1 MKCSRRDIFRL
12 GGSAAA
18 LGLAAH
24 SGLLSATTA
33 KSMRRSDYKIKK
45 LYHGVAYYPE
55 LWPEEDI
62 DRDIVEMKKL
72 DINVARMGE
81 FAWSTMEPE
90 RGKISLDFFEMVMD
104 KFHAAGIDVVLCTP
118 TATPPIWLTHNH
130 PERCHKN
137 SDGDILIH
145 GARQHASYEHP
156 DVKEACFKIIKAM
169 AKQLG
174 QHPALIGWQL
184 DNEMKAH
191 VAEDFS
197 DAAIASWRRWLRKRF
212 GTIERL
218 NQAWGTHIW
227 SQYYQSFEQV
237 PAPLK
242 TPFLHNAS
250 LSTAYRMFNRESI
263 ADFMKDQSGIIR
275 EYSSAPITHNDNPA
289 FNIHHERSMEALDF
303 ASYDAYPT
311 DEQWGALVF
320 RSDLYRAAIPGRPF
334 WLMETSV
341 SHNGWL
347 GNHQPPHPEGFL
359 AAEAVLTYALGGEAF
374 CYWLWRQQRTGAEL
388 PHSAVMSAWFKPSI
402 GYKEVK
408 KLNAS
413 RKQLE
418 SLLVEST
425 VAPAE
430 VAITYSDHAR
440 AMIETE
446 ALDRREG
453 FPTRYRGVIEM
464 WHATVR
470 DLGFHRDVRFENAA
484 LDNLKLLITPAMP
497 YVSEAFISRVL
508 RFVKAGG
515 VWIAGPV
522 TGIRSV
528 EHTVPT
534 TAGLGLLDELA
545 GINTEFVVPL
555 TNTDSTGSALGITAP
570 LSGWCSAMKVK
581 SGVRSIG
588 TIETGVAKGHAFITE
603 RKIGQGRVVILGAQP
618 HGEQGQTLI
627 NNLINHYAGL
637 AGVKE
642 RYDAAPGVVVSPR
655 INKKGDKFWIAINMS
670 DQEGTLRLPNGVADA
685 VSSKPIRSSGITLQR
700 YQWRAIQLNKT
711 LG

>member
-1 MKCSRRDIFRL
+1 MKYSRRDVFRL

-18 LGLAAH
+18 LGLAAQ
-24 SGLLSATTA
+24 SGLLSARPE
-33 KSMRRSDYKIKK
+33 KSARRADYTLKK

-62 DRDIVEMKKL
+62 DRDIAEMKKL

-81 FAWSTMEPE
+81 FAWSTMEPD
-90 RGKISLDFFEMVMD
+90 RGKISLDFFKMVMD

-118 TATPPIWLTHNH
+118 TATPPIWLTHKH

-137 SDGDILIH
+137 SDGEILIH

-156 DVKEACFKIIKAM
+156 DVKEACFNIIKAM
-169 AKQLG
+169 AKELG
-174 QHPALIGWQL
+174 QHPALIAWQL

-197 DAAIASWRRWLRKRF
+197 DAAIASWHRWLRQRF

-218 NQAWGTHIW
+218 NKAWGTHIW
-227 SQYYQSFEQV
+227 SQHYQSFEQV

-263 ADFMKDQSGIIR
+263 ADFMKDQSSIIR

-359 AAEAVLTYALGGEAF
+359 PAEAVLTYALGGEAF
-374 CYWLWRQQRTGAEL
+374 CYWLWRQQRTGAEI

-402 GYKEVK
+402 GYKEVEKLNVSRK
-408 KLNAS
+408 KL
-413 RKQLE
+413 E
-418 SLLVEST
+418 PVLVGTS

-440 AMIETE
+440 AMVETE
-446 ALDRREG
+446 AMDRREG
-453 FPTRYRGVIEM
+453 FPNRYRGVIEM

-470 DLGFHRDVRFENAA
+470 DLGLHRDVRFENAE

-497 YVSEAFISRVL
+497 YVSEDFVARIL
-508 RFVKAGG
+508 KFVKGG
-515 VWIAGPV
+515 GTWIAGPA
-522 TGIRSV
+522 TGIRSI
-528 EHTVPT
+528 EHSVPT

-545 GINTEFVVPL
+545 GVNTEFVVPL
-555 TNTDSTGSALGITAP
+555 TNTDSTGSAFGITTE
-570 LSGWCSAMKVK
+570 LSGWSAAMKVK
-581 SGVRSIG
+581 DGVKPVG
-588 TIETGVAKGHAFITE
+588 TIETGVARGNAFITE
-603 RKIGQGRVVILGAQP
+603 RKLGRGRVVMLGAQP
-618 HGEQGQTLI
+618 HGEQGKKLI
-627 NNLINHYAGL
+627 NNLINHYADQ
-637 AGVKE
+637 AGVTE
-642 RYDAAPGVVVSPR
+642 RYEAGPGIVVSPR
-655 INKKGDKFWIAINMS
+655 INSSGEKFWVAINMGEGEARLKLPPGAS
-670 DQEGTLRLPNGVADA
+670 DAITSKAIDAKNLTL
-685 VSSKPIRSSGITLQR
+685 KR
-700 YQWRAIQLNKT
+700 YQWRAIRLNRSSV
-711 LG
+711 